1 MQVLLAFQNKCGRY
15 WPEEGSSKDYGRIT
29 VRNISES
36 SNNDYILREFLVV
49 NDNKDN
55 QSERKIFHYHFTV
68 SSTVCCILNI
78 NILLQYEATSIKITC
93 IFYILSTLC

>member
-1 MQVLLAFQNKCGRY
+1 MLPPQNKCGRY

-49 NDNKDN
+49 KDNKDN
-55 QSERKIFHYHFTV
+55 QTERKIFHYHFTV
-68 SSTVCCILNI
+68 RNNSFCTFIYSTFV
-78 NILLQYEATSIKITC
+78 KIDAFE
-93 IFYILSTLC
+93 IHAIS